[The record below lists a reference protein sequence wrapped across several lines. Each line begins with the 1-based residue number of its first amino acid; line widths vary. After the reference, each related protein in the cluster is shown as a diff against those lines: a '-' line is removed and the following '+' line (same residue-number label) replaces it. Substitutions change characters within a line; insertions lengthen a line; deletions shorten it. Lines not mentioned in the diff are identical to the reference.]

1 MLFRKLYLIRWPEE
15 MQSWL
20 DTLSLYQFFSC
31 MFVLIMTV
39 QNFCLG
45 AMKEFFLHNRGLK
58 ERFFQICWWEKN
70 KKGICCNV
78 ITFFFY
84 VWWQV
89 SGQKKLCPLLEVNF
103 VYLDWIITLSREPC
117 VVIFALSFLLLL
129 LSFFRQL
136 LITFDVK
143 TSASKKENRIT
154 KIVIHS

>member
-1 MLFRKLYLIRWPEE
+1 MHLKTALLKLWFSKCKMLFRKLYLIRWPVE

-45 AMKEFFLHNRGLK
+45 AMKEFFLHNRGLE

-78 ITFFFY
+78 ITFFFLCVMAS
-84 VWWQV
+84 VW
-89 SGQKKLCPLLEVNF
+89 SKKLCPLLEVNF

-129 LSFFRQL
+129 SFFRQL
-136 LITFDVK
+136 LITFWCR
-143 TSASKKENRIT
+143 T
-154 KIVIHS
+154 